1 MGFILKN
8 KFVQKKLLDDI
19 KNVKIYNSPVI
30 KSYSDEFYRTII
42 LEDKTVISSNLIL
55 AADGSNSNLR
65 KLSSIKYL
73 SHQLNHEAVTGYLE
87 IENSIINIASQAFL
101 DEGPIGLLPVKSKQ
115 KYVNFVWSMNKNV
128 AKNILCLD
136 NPSLIIANK
145 LNNFYKSYDLKF
157 KPIKDLSKRKLLKI
171 HKWPLNLI
179 FVPKPT

>member
-1 MGFILKN
+1 MKKFPLYGFYFKN
-8 KFVQKKLLDDI
+8 KVVQKKLLDDI

-87 IENSIINIASQAFL
+87 IENSNINIARQAFL
-101 DEGPIGLLPVKSKQ
+101 DDGPIGLLPVKSKQ

-128 AKNILCLD
+128 TKNILCLD

-157 KPIKDLSKRKLLKI
+157 KPIKDLSKE
-171 HKWPLNLI
+171 NY
-179 FVPKPT
+179 